1 MTTNLIGTLP
11 ARAAFGVVSASLLAL
26 SAQAANLTRDNGALV
41 GDNQNSQTAG
51 SSGPVLLQDV
61 QLIQKLQR
69 FDRER
74 IPERVV
80 HARGTGA
87 HGEFTATADLTA
99 LTTASVFKQGT
110 TTPVFVRF
118 SSVVH
123 GNHSPETLRDPRG
136 FATKFYTADGN
147 WDLVGNNFPT
157 FFIRDAIKFPD
168 MVHAFKPD
176 PDKNYGTNRT
186 LFDFFS
192 HVPEATR
199 TLTLLFSN
207 YGTPAT
213 YRHMDGSS
221 VHAYKLVNA
230 EGDYHYVKFNWKS
243 QQGVKNH
250 DPQEAERVQGKDFNH
265 MSRDLI
271 SAINAGDYPKWD
283 LYLQVIKPQD
293 LDTFDYNPLD
303 ATKVWADVPEQ
314 KIGTMVLNRNPA
326 NVFQE
331 TEQVAMAPANL
342 IPGIEPSEDRLLQG
356 RLFSYAD
363 TQMYRLGA
371 NHQFLPINQAR
382 VAVNNNNQ
390 DGAMNPGKRTGE
402 VNYEPSRLE
411 PKPQVAAARYS
422 QLPLSGTTQQQK
434 IYKEQNFKQA
444 GELYR
449 SFTKKEQA
457 DLIATLGGALA
468 EADDESRH
476 HMLSFFYKAD
486 ADYGKGLTKVAK
498 GDLARV
504 QALAAQLQD

>member
-1 MTTNLIGTLP
+1 MKFNFRAAPALCLSAAALAGTL
-11 ARAAFGVVSASLLAL
+11 SL
-26 SAQAANLTRDNGALV
+26 STQAAELTRDNGALV

-51 SSGPVLLQDV
+51 ANGPVLLQDM
-61 QLIQKLQR
+61 QLLQKLQR

-87 HGEFTATADLTA
+87 HGEFTATADLSD
-99 LTTASVFKQGT
+99 LTMASLFREGK

-118 SSVVH
+118 STVVH

-136 FATKFYTADGN
+136 FATKFYTEDGN

-157 FFIRDAIKFPD
+157 FFIRDAMKFPD

-176 PDKNYGTNRT
+176 PDKNFGTDKT

-192 HVPEATR
+192 HVPESTH
-199 TLTLLFSN
+199 TLTLLYSN
-207 YGTPAT
+207 QGTPAS
-213 YRHMDGSS
+213 YRQMDGSS
-221 VHAYKLVNA
+221 VHAYKFVND
-230 EGDYHYVKFNWKS
+230 EGEYNYVKFNWKS
-243 QQGVKNH
+243 QQGVKNL
-250 DPQEAERVQGKDFNH
+250 DPQQVERIQGKDFNH

-271 SAINAGDYPKWD
+271 SAINEGDYPKWD
-283 LYLQVIKPQD
+283 LYVQIIKPED
-293 LDTFDYNPLD
+293 MGNFEFDPLD
-303 ATKVWADVPEQ
+303 PTKTWPDVPET
-314 KIGTMVLNRNPA
+314 KVGTMVLNRNPA

-331 TEQVAMAPANL
+331 TEQAAMAPSNT

-371 NHQFLPINQAR
+371 NHQFLPINQAKA
-382 VAVNNNNQ
+382 AVNNNNQ
-390 DGAMNPGKRTGE
+390 DGAANAGARTGE
-402 VNYEPSRLE
+402 VNYEPSRMA
-411 PKPQVAAARYS
+411 PKPQAEAARYS
-422 QLPLSGTTQQQK
+422 ELPLTGTTQQRK

-444 GELYR
+444 GDLYR
-449 SFTKKEQA
+449 SFTRKEQK
-457 DLIATLGGALA
+457 DLINSLGEALGNA
-468 EADDESRH
+468 EDEAKH

-486 ADYGKGLTKVAK
+486 ADYGKGLTKVAA
-498 GDLARV
+498 GDLSRV